1 MHFIFRFLLLFFLL
15 LQIGKFSFAQTE
27 NDTLEASAC
36 ITISEIKIIPYNC
49 DRLLTQDDI
58 IIRELDV
65 KIGDCIAAKDL
76 PEILKLIEKRVFN
89 TQLFNYV
96 AAIVEP
102 MLYGLDSTDVA
113 YIELNKKN
121 INILIYLNERFP
133 IWPEPEFELADRNI
147 NVWMKEQNFKL
158 NRINLGLT
166 LLHKNFRGKRQLIG
180 VTGQLG
186 YTQKVGIS
194 YANPF
199 ADKNKQHGYGIGIYG
214 MRNREIQY
222 MTDSNKLKFYRN
234 LNTYMLHQGR
244 LEAWYTYRPAFAAQH
259 KIGTNLTY
267 YQTHDT
273 VALLNPDYLGKGLTN
288 DVVANL
294 FYRFEYNG
302 VDNWNY
308 PLRGHRFIGRFDQY
322 YAFRSKAW
330 QTSLHLHQDV
340 YFQVGKKWFSSLVLR
355 ARISG
360 KQKQPYILRRN
371 LGYDYDYIRGYQY
384 YVIDGSSFALARAS
398 WKFEALN
405 LKINLPS
412 IKYFQVI
419 PLRIYPKVFADIG
432 TAYNPMPINDNLHSK
447 TLYGYGFGIDI
458 VTFYDIKFR
467 IEYTFNHLGEHGV
480 FLHRSGE

>member
-1 MHFIFRFLLLFFLL
+1 MLAIFRLIVLSVLLMLL
-15 LQIGKFSFAQTE
+15 SYSPWAQAITYTNE
-27 NDTLEASAC
+27 DDSCL
-36 ITISEIKIIPYNC
+36 TISAIHIIPHNC
-49 DRLLTQDDI
+49 DKLLTKDYVI
-58 IIRELDV
+58 LRELDIKV
-65 KIGDCIAAKDL
+65 GDCIAPKELQDAL
-76 PEILKLIEKRVFN
+76 QLIEKRIFN

-96 AAIVEP
+96 SA
-102 MLYGLDSTDVA
+102 VA
-113 YIELNKKN
+113 HTEFYDADIENENEKYVSKN
-121 INILIYLNERFP
+121 IVVQIYLNERFP
-133 IWPEPEFELADRNI
+133 IWPEPQFELADRNI
-147 NVWMKEQNFKL
+147 NVWMKEQNFKH

-166 LLHKNFRGKRQLIG
+166 LLHKNFNGKRQLIG
-180 VTGQLG
+180 LTGQIG

-194 YANPF
+194 FANPF
-199 ADKNKQHGYGIGIYG
+199 ADKNQQHGYGIGIYS
-214 MRNREIQY
+214 MRNREIPY

-234 LNTYMLHQGR
+234 FDAFMQHQGR
-244 LEAWYTYRPAFAAQH
+244 LETWYTYRPAFATQH
-259 KIGTNLTY
+259 KIGTNFTY
-267 YQTHDT
+267 YQIHDT
-273 VALLNPDYLGKGLTN
+273 IVLLNPEYLGNGISN
-288 DVVANL
+288 DVLANL

-360 KQKQPYILRRN
+360 KQEQPYILRRN

-398 WKFEALN
+398 WKYEALN
-405 LKINLPS
+405 WSIYLPS

-419 PLRIYPKVFADIG
+419 PIRIYPKIFADIG